1 MLVLFFS
8 FDLLAFSCPAVG
20 ALTIRS
26 KELVDEVISYS
37 NKIDEIVLLHD
48 KDDPYRK

>member
-1 MLVLFFS
+1 MFVLFFS
-8 FDLLAFSCPAVG
+8 FDLLTFSCPPVG

-26 KELVDEVISYS
+26 KELVEVTSYS
-37 NKIDEIVLLHD
+37 NKIDEIVLLHE

>member
-1 MLVLFFS
+1 MLVLFVS
-8 FDLLAFSCPAVG
+8 FDLLTFSCPAVG

-26 KELVDEVISYS
+26 KQLVDEVTLYS
-37 NKIDEIVLLHD
+37 NEMIVLLHE